1 MAEPIPGW
9 LADQFEH
16 WRPHLASV
24 AYAMLGSVSEA
35 EDAVQQAWLRLDRS
49 DADAIVDLRA
59 WLTTVVG
66 RICLDMLRARKAR
79 PVDYIGAWLPEPLV
93 EEPAADGP
101 EQQALMADSVGM
113 ALLVVLES
121 LSPAERLAFVLHDV
135 FDMRFDEVGQII
147 GRTELA
153 TRQLASRA
161 RRRVRGAPRPDP
173 DLGVQRRAVSAFL
186 AAARNG
192 DFEALLQVLAPDVVL
207 HFDLGP
213 GREPLPTLAGA
224 GVVAGHVTR
233 SAPRFVAHA
242 RPAVVNGAAGL
253 LFGTRDEPISVLS
266 FTVAGGRIVELDM
279 VSDPAKLRHL
289 AIQR

>member
-1 MAEPIPGW
+1 MAEPAW

-24 AYAMLGSVSEA
+24 AYGMLGSLSEA
-35 EDAVQQAWLRLDRS
+35 EDAVQQAWLRLGRS

-66 RICLDMLRARKAR
+66 RICLDMLRARRNHRVEA
-79 PVDYIGAWLPEPLV
+79 VGAWLPEPLV

-101 EQQALMADSVGM
+101 EEQAVIADSVGM

-153 TRQLASRA
+153 ARQLASRA
-161 RRRVRGAPRPDP
+161 RRRVRTAPRPDR
-173 DLGVQRRAVSAFL
+173 DRAVQRRAVNAFL
-186 AAARNG
+186 AAARHG
-192 DFEALLQVLAPDVVL
+192 DFEALLRVLAPDVVVR
-207 HFDLGP
+207 FDFGP
-213 GREPLPTLAGA
+213 GREPQPTLAGA
-224 GVVAGHVTR
+224 TAVAGHVLLT
-233 SAPRFVAHA
+233 APRFVAAA
-242 RPAVVNGAAGL
+242 RPAIVNGAVGL
-253 LFGTRDEPISVLS
+253 LFGTGDRPIAVLS
-266 FTVAGGRIVELDM
+266 FTVSGGRIAELDL
-279 VSDPAKLRHL
+279 VADPAKLRHRT
-289 AIQR
+289 IQR